1 MDELAP
7 RAIGADSL
15 LVEGV
20 ALSALVVGVEEVFV
34 DQLVRSVGKLA
45 LLPVGA
51 TAIPGPLPAHFCL
64 VL

>member
-1 MDELAP
+1 VDELAP
-7 RAIGADSL
+7 RAVGADSL

-20 ALSALVVGVEEVFV
+20 ALAALVVGIEEVFV

-45 LLPVGA
+45 LFPVGA